1 MDDREG
7 SCDRIAVEST
17 LQPLMQPGIGRVNPN
32 KESDMRVSEAMT
44 HEVAVVRPDQTI
56 QDAAA
61 MMLAIDAG
69 LLPVGADDQLVGM
82 ISDRDIAVRAVALG
96 KDSRTPV
103 SNVMTQDVKYCFEDE
118 DTAHVAKNMADQQI
132 RRLPVVN
139 RRKRLVGILSLAD
152 IAQQEADVRK
162 AGSALR
168 GIAQPGG
175 QHSQTEADAR
185 E

>member
-1 MDDREG
+1 
-7 SCDRIAVEST
+7 
-17 LQPLMQPGIGRVNPN
+17 
-32 KESDMRVSEAMT
+32 
-44 HEVAVVRPDQTI
+44 
-56 QDAAA
+56 
-61 MMLAIDAG
+61 
-69 LLPVGADDQLVGM
+69 
-82 ISDRDIAVRAVALG
+82 
-96 KDSRTPV
+96 
-103 SNVMTQDVKYCFEDE
+103 
-118 DTAHVAKNMADQQI
+118 MADQQI

-162 AGSALR
+162 AGNALR